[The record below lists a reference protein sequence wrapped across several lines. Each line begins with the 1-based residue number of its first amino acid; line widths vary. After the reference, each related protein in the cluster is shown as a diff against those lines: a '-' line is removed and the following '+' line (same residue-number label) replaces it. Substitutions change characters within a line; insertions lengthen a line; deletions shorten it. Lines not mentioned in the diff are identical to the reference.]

1 MKFYRIE
8 ALLLKYYYITINRI
22 DRLFDII
29 YWPVIDLFIWGFAG
43 FYIQALSDVNVLS
56 MLLGGVILWIFV
68 WRSSQD
74 IAVFVLEDFWSRNL
88 YHLFASPIKLSE
100 HLISI
105 IIVGLLRALTTF
117 AILWPVGIM
126 FYSFNILRISPLLI
140 AVAVFLLTLFGWA
153 VGLFIASFIFRFG
166 QRIQVLAWSVTF
178 LLTPFAAIFY
188 PISALPQWAARIAVA
203 LPPAHIFEALRALI
217 NGNPVNY
224 YGLAYA
230 FTASFVFFIAMAF
243 FLVVSFKKA
252 RKTGL
257 LVKGD

>member
-224 YGLAYA
+224 YGLVYA

-243 FLVVSFKKA
+243 FLVLSFKKA